1 MKKNEK
7 SSAKDLRNRAEAI
20 LEKKL
25 PGKDSQHSED
35 EMLKILHELAVH
47 EIELEMQNDELQQAG
62 QDAQDAANKY
72 TELYDFAPS
81 GYFTLNR
88 KGEIKELNL
97 SGAKMLGKER
107 SLLVNSLFAFFVA
120 NEMRTT
126 FLNFLER
133 AFNSK
138 GIETCELTL
147 LSVDSRQTQ
156 VYLTSN
162 LNLNGEN
169 CLLIAVDITERKQAE
184 ARLEANE
191 EKFRRLVWDMQ
202 VGVLLQGPNA
212 EILLSN
218 PKALEFLGLTEDQLL
233 GKTSF
238 DPDWNVIHEDGSP
251 FPGPTHPVPQA
262 IATRKP
268 VRDVIMGV
276 YRPAKADRVWLLVGA
291 EPQLDDY
298 GNVQQVV
305 CTFID
310 ISERIRAEAEL
321 REKEVQYRSLADSGM
336 ALLWRAGTDKLCNYF
351 NEPWLNFTGRT
362 LEQEMGNGWTEG
374 VHPDDLD
381 HCIKTYIKS
390 FDKRETFE
398 MEYRLRHASGEYR
411 WLLDKGTPYYN
422 SKGVFTGY
430 IGYCFDINERRKT
443 ENELNIQKLFFEQM
457 FMQSSVSTQILDS
470 EGWCER
476 INPKLSEIFGV
487 EPKHMEGRAYN
498 IFQDEA
504 IIQGG
509 IIPLL
514 ESVFK
519 EGKTA
524 EWEVFFDIGVA
535 ADSQHI
541 AVKEKK
547 KVWYNN
553 WAYPIFN
560 SEGKISHVIIQHHDI
575 TAQKNL
581 ENELIKAKEIA
592 EENEQTY
599 RSLFDNMMNGFAFCK
614 MVFRGN
620 KAVDYIYFD
629 VNKAFEEQTGL
640 INVTGKKATQV
651 IPNIRKTDQ
660 KLLDTFGRVA
670 TTGIPERFETYVN
683 ALQMWFS
690 VTVYC
695 PEKGYFVSV
704 FDMINERKQ
713 SEHILKR
720 KNEEYEVINEE
731 LRQTNNELFQAID
744 NTRKSEERFKN
755 LAQNSPA
762 IIYRLLL
769 KPEMKFDY
777 VSPAATYIT
786 GYTPEEHYADPQL
799 GYKLVHPDDIHI
811 LEDASSKVN
820 GEPVVL
826 RWIRKDG
833 TTIWTEQRNVLI
845 FDTNGTPV
853 AIEGLATD
861 ITAQKDAEAALIE
874 SEKKYRSSESDLK
887 KAQSVAHLGN
897 WKWDL
902 KASEV
907 TWSEGMFNVFGIDKK
922 SYTGSLGDAISNV
935 IHPDDLHIVLPSNAK
950 EFAEKKQLEYR
961 VIWPDKSIRYIQAE
975 AGETVCD
982 EKGNPLFLSGVA
994 QDITDRKLAEIEL
1007 LKAKLRA
1014 EESDRLK
1021 SAFLANMSHEIRTP
1035 MNGILGFTGLL
1046 KEPKL
1051 TGDEQQEYI
1060 GIIEKSG
1067 IRMLNIINDII
1078 SISKVEAGQ
1087 VEISITRT
1095 NIKEQLEYI
1104 YTFFKPE
1111 ATQKGI
1117 QLINRNALQA
1127 SESEIETDREKLYAV
1142 LTNLVK
1148 NAIKFTAGGTIVL
1161 GCEKKDRYFQFF
1173 VSDTGPGIRTDQ
1185 KELIFERFRQGSEL
1199 LTRNYEGA
1207 GLGLSISKAFVEM
1220 LGGKIWVESE
1230 VGKGSVF
1237 YFTIPYHSLPP
1248 ESSNPENT
1256 VEEVKV
1262 ETSVK
1267 NLKILIAE
1275 DDETS
1280 EMLIS
1285 MAVVKFSREI
1295 LKARTGTEAIAA
1307 CRNNPD
1313 IDLVLMDVKMP
1324 EMDGYEATRQIR
1336 QFNSEVVIIAQ
1347 TAYSLIGDYEKA
1359 MAAGCNDYIPK
1370 PLNIAKL
1377 KNLIQKHLKG

>member
-7 SSAKDLRNRAEAI
+7 YSAKDLRNRAEAI

-47 EIELEMQNDELQQAG
+47 EIELEMQNDELQQASHLA
-62 QDAQDAANKY
+62 QADADKY

-362 LEQEMGNGWTEG
+362 MEQEMGNGWTEG

-443 ENELNIQKLFFEQM
+443 ENDLNIQKLFFEQM

-476 INPKLSEIFGV
+476 INPKFSKIFGV

-498 IFQDEA
+498 IFHDEA
-504 IIQGG
+504 IKQSG

-514 ESVFK
+514 EGVFR

-575 TAQKNL
+575 TSRKKL
-581 ENELIKAKEIA
+581 EDDLTKAKEIA
-592 EENEQTY
+592 EE
-599 RSLFDNMMNGFAFCK
+599 
-614 MVFRGN
+614 
-620 KAVDYIYFD
+620 
-629 VNKAFEEQTGL
+629 
-640 INVTGKKATQV
+640 
-651 IPNIRKTDQ
+651 
-660 KLLDTFGRVA
+660 
-670 TTGIPERFETYVN
+670 
-683 ALQMWFS
+683 
-690 VTVYC
+690 
-695 PEKGYFVSV
+695 
-704 FDMINERKQ
+704 
-713 SEHILKR
+713 
-720 KNEEYEVINEE
+720 
-731 LRQTNNELFQAID
+731 
-744 NTRKSEERFKN
+744 SEERFKN

-762 IIYRLLL
+762 IIYRILL

-777 VSPAATYIT
+777 VSPAATIIT

-799 GYKLVHPDDIHI
+799 GYKLVHPDDRYI
-811 LEDASSKVN
+811 LEDSTKKVN

-833 TTIWTEQRNVLI
+833 TLIWTEQRNVLI
-845 FDTNGTPV
+845 YDQNGNPV

-887 KAQSVAHLGN
+887 KAQSVARLGS
-897 WKWDL
+897 WKWNL
-902 KASEV
+902 NTSEV
-907 TWSEGMFNVFGIDKK
+907 TWSDEMFHIFGIDKN
-922 SYTGSLGDAISNV
+922 SHTGSLGDVIRHV
-935 IHPDDLHIVLPSNAK
+935 IHPDDLHIVLPSNAP
-950 EFAEKKQLEYR
+950 EFALKKPLEYR
-961 VIWPDKSIRYIQAE
+961 IIMPDKSIRYILAE
-975 AGETVCD
+975 AGETACD
-982 EKGNPLFLSGVA
+982 AKGNPLFLSGVA

-1087 VEISITRT
+1087 VEISFSRT

-1117 QLINRNALQA
+1117 QLSNRNALQD
-1127 SESEIETDREKLYAV
+1127 SESIIETDREKVYAV

-1148 NAIKFTAGGTIVL
+1148 NAIKFTPEGTIVL
-1161 GCEKKDRYFQFF
+1161 GCERKDRYLSFY
-1173 VSDTGPGIRTDQ
+1173 VSDTGPGIRADQ

-1220 LGGKIWVESE
+1220 LGGRIWVESE

-1237 YFTIPYHSLPP
+1237 HFTIPYHTLPLESIDSENAVEIVKP
-1248 ESSNPENT
+1248 EA
-1256 VEEVKV
+1256 
-1262 ETSVK
+1262 SVK

-1285 MAVVKFSREI
+1285 MAVGKFSREI

-1307 CRNNPD
+1307 CQNNPD
-1313 IDLVLMDVKMP
+1313 IDLVLMDIKMP

-1336 QFNSEVVIIAQ
+1336 QFNSQVVIIAQ

>member
-1 MKKNEK
+1 
-7 SSAKDLRNRAEAI
+7 
-20 LEKKL
+20 
-25 PGKDSQHSED
+25 
-35 EMLKILHELAVH
+35 
-47 EIELEMQNDELQQAG
+47 
-62 QDAQDAANKY
+62 
-72 TELYDFAPS
+72 
-81 GYFTLNR
+81 
-88 KGEIKELNL
+88 
-97 SGAKMLGKER
+97 
-107 SLLVNSLFAFFVA
+107 
-120 NEMRTT
+120 
-126 FLNFLER
+126 
-133 AFNSK
+133 
-138 GIETCELTL
+138 
-147 LSVDSRQTQ
+147 
-156 VYLTSN
+156 
-162 LNLNGEN
+162 
-169 CLLIAVDITERKQAE
+169 
-184 ARLEANE
+184 
-191 EKFRRLVWDMQ
+191 
-202 VGVLLQGPNA
+202 
-212 EILLSN
+212 
-218 PKALEFLGLTEDQLL
+218 
-233 GKTSF
+233 
-238 DPDWNVIHEDGSP
+238 
-251 FPGPTHPVPQA
+251 
-262 IATRKP
+262 
-268 VRDVIMGV
+268 MGV
-276 YRPAKADRVWLLVGA
+276 YRPAKADRVWLLVCA
-291 EPQLDDY
+291 EPQLDER

-310 ISERIRAEAEL
+310 ISERIHTEAEL
-321 REKEVQYRSLADSGM
+321 REQELKYRSLADSGM
-336 ALLWRAGTDKLCNYF
+336 ALLWKAGTDKLCNYF

-362 LEQEMGNGWTEG
+362 LEQETGIGWTEG

-381 HCIKTYIKS
+381 YCVETYMKA

-411 WLLDKGTPYYN
+411 WLLDKGTPDYN
-422 SKGVFTGY
+422 SKGIFSGY
-430 IGYCFDINERRKT
+430 IGYCFDINERRNT
-443 ENELNIQKLFFEQM
+443 EAELNIQKLFFEQM

-470 EGWCER
+470 EGWCEQ

-487 EPKHMEGRAYN
+487 EPQHMEGKVYN
-498 IFQDEA
+498 IFHDEA

-524 EWEVFFDIGVA
+524 EWEVFFDIGIA

-553 WAYPIFN
+553 WAYPIFT

-575 TAQKNL
+575 TSRKKL
-581 ENELIKAKEIA
+581 EEDLTKAKEIA
-592 EENEQTY
+592 EE
-599 RSLFDNMMNGFAFCK
+599 
-614 MVFRGN
+614 
-620 KAVDYIYFD
+620 
-629 VNKAFEEQTGL
+629 
-640 INVTGKKATQV
+640 
-651 IPNIRKTDQ
+651 
-660 KLLDTFGRVA
+660 
-670 TTGIPERFETYVN
+670 
-683 ALQMWFS
+683 
-690 VTVYC
+690 
-695 PEKGYFVSV
+695 
-704 FDMINERKQ
+704 
-713 SEHILKR
+713 
-720 KNEEYEVINEE
+720 
-731 LRQTNNELFQAID
+731 
-744 NTRKSEERFKN
+744 SEERFKN

-762 IIYRLLL
+762 IIYRILL

-786 GYTPEEHYADPQL
+786 GYTPEEHYADPEL
-799 GYKLVHPDDIHI
+799 GYKLVHPDDRKI
-811 LEDASSKVN
+811 LQDSTSKVS
-820 GEPVVL
+820 GEPVVM
-826 RWIRKDG
+826 RWLRKDG

-845 FDTNGTPV
+845 FDTNGNPA

-861 ITAQKDAEAALIE
+861 ITAQKAAEAALIG
-874 SEKKYRSSESDLK
+874 SEEKYRISESDLK
-887 KAQSVAHLGN
+887 KAQSVARLGS

-902 KASEV
+902 KTSEV
-907 TWSEGMFNVFGIDKK
+907 TWSEEMFNIFGIDKK

-935 IHPDDLHIVLPSNAK
+935 IHPDDLHIVLPSNAT
-950 EFAEKKQLEYR
+950 EFAKKKQLEYR
-961 VIWPDKSIRYIQAE
+961 VIWPDKSIRYILAE
-975 AGETVCD
+975 AGETICD

-1007 LKAKLRA
+1007 LKAKIRA

-1060 GIIEKSG
+1060 AIIEKSG

-1127 SESEIETDREKLYAV
+1127 SESIIETDREKLYAV

-1161 GCEKKDRYFQFF
+1161 GCETKDRNFQFF
-1173 VSDTGPGIRTDQ
+1173 VSDTGPGILADQ

-1237 YFTIPYHSLPP
+1237 YFTIPYHPLSP
-1248 ESSNPENT
+1248 ESSMPENA

-1262 ETSVK
+1262 EASVK

-1285 MAVVKFSREI
+1285 MAVGKFSREI
-1295 LKARTGTEAIAA
+1295 LKARTGNEAIAA
-1307 CRNNPD
+1307 CRNNTD

-1336 QFNSEVVIIAQ
+1336 QFNSQVVIIAQ

>member
-35 EMLKILHELAVH
+35 EMLKFLHELAVH

-120 NEMRTT
+120 SEMRTT

-487 EPKHMEGRAYN
+487 EPKHMEGKVYN
-498 IFQDEA
+498 IFHDEA
-504 IIQGG
+504 IKQSG

-514 ESVFK
+514 EGVFR

-575 TAQKNL
+575 TSRKKL
-581 ENELIKAKEIA
+581 EEDLTKAKEIA
-592 EENEQTY
+592 EEN
-599 RSLFDNMMNGFAFCK
+599 
-614 MVFRGN
+614 
-620 KAVDYIYFD
+620 
-629 VNKAFEEQTGL
+629 
-640 INVTGKKATQV
+640 
-651 IPNIRKTDQ
+651 
-660 KLLDTFGRVA
+660 
-670 TTGIPERFETYVN
+670 
-683 ALQMWFS
+683 
-690 VTVYC
+690 
-695 PEKGYFVSV
+695 
-704 FDMINERKQ
+704 
-713 SEHILKR
+713 
-720 KNEEYEVINEE
+720 
-731 LRQTNNELFQAID
+731 
-744 NTRKSEERFKN
+744 EERFKN

-777 VSPAATYIT
+777 VSPAATIIT

-811 LEDASSKVN
+811 LEDAASKVN

-1336 QFNSEVVIIAQ
+1336 QFNSQVVIIAQ